1 MSDGADPT
9 AGKQRG
15 VPFKPGESGNPAGR
29 PKGARNKLGEAF
41 LEALHEDFAQH
52 GVDAIQRTR
61 EEKPEQYVKVI
72 ASLLPKEFKI
82 ETVSELTD
90 EQLDARIRQL
100 ASLIE
105 IGVAGAAGGSE
116 AEEGPQ
122 TAH

>member
-1 MSDGADPT
+1 MSDEPEATG
-9 AGKQRG
+9 GQQVGNR
-15 VPFKPGESGNPAGR
+15 FKPGQSGNPAGR
-29 PKGARNKLGEAF
+29 PKGARNKLGELF
-41 LEALHEDFAQH
+41 LEALHNDFAKH
-52 GVDAIQRTR
+52 GVEAIEKTR
-61 EEKPEQYVKVI
+61 EEKPDQYLKVV

-105 IGVAGAAGGSE
+105 IGVGAPVGGGE
-116 AEEGPQ
+116 APEGSA